1 MTGRLT
7 HLSGRLGW
15 ALSHLTWLAGLFVL
29 VDLATRQ
36 QFVRNIEQ
44 FPVLSMGLFAFLLTT
59 SGLEAVLY
67 KWKYRRAQAGARKKK
82 KTGDTPSLFRNGRS

>member
-1 MTGRLT
+1 MSEQIFGRIN
-7 HLSGRLGW
+7 HLSDRLGW

-36 QFVRNIEQ
+36 QWVTNVEQ
-44 FPVLSMGLFAFLLTT
+44 FPVLSMGVFALLLTT

-67 KWKYRRAQAGARKKK
+67 KWKCRRVQGADSKNC
-82 KTGDTPSLFRNGRS
+82 G